1 MLAGRFTQSGWY
13 RMAAPL
19 LVALIFA
26 SACGGAAQPTATAE
40 LTEVAPAAQP
50 MAGEATAQPT
60 AEPTAGGAAVQSTA
74 EPTAGE
80 VPPATDLQAFQTELI
95 GALTATPRDY
105 DALQTFMGD
114 EFEIMI
120 WRGNGEQMSPVV
132 AAQQL
137 KDVFLPPANVLT
149 YSLDTEDMTTRMGV
163 DPFEFYRGFAAGFVL
178 TSGWGDGSDE
188 ALLVIA
194 QNPDG
199 QYYWS
204 GILLAWGGFAS
215 TAPVESAP

>member
-1 MLAGRFTQSGWY
+1 MLVGRLTQSGWC
-13 RMAAPL
+13 RMVVPL
-19 LVALIFA
+19 LAALIFA
-26 SACGGAAQPTATAE
+26 SACGDAVQPTTELTEVVPAAQPT
-40 LTEVAPAAQP
+40 
-50 MAGEATAQPT
+50 AGEATAQPT
-60 AEPTAGGAAVQSTA
+60 AELA
-74 EPTAGE
+74 AGE
-80 VPPATDLQAFQTELI
+80 VLPATDLQTFQTELA

-114 EFEIMI
+114 EFEVMI
-120 WRGNGEQMSPVV
+120 WRGNGEQMSPAV

-137 KDVFLPPANVLT
+137 KEVFLPPENVIT

-163 DPFEFYRGFAAGFVL
+163 DPFEFYRGFAAGFVF

-194 QNPDG
+194 QKPDG

-215 TAPVESAP
+215 AAPMESAP

>member
-1 MLAGRFTQSGWY
+1 MLAGRFTRSGW
-13 RMAAPL
+13 RGMVAPL
-19 LVALIFA
+19 LAALIFA
-26 SACGGAAQPTATAE
+26 SACGGAAQPTAE
-40 LTEVAPAAQP
+40 LTEVAPAV
-50 MAGEATAQPT
+50 QPT
-60 AEPTAGGAAVQSTA
+60 AEPTAGEAAAQPTA
-74 EPTAGE
+74 EQTPGE
-80 VPPATDLQAFQTELI
+80 VPATIDLQTFQTELA

-137 KDVFLPPANVLT
+137 EDVFLPPENVLT
-149 YSLDTEDMTTRMGV
+149 YSLDTADMTTRMGV
-163 DPFEFYRGFAAGFVL
+163 DPFEFYRGFAAGFVF

-194 QNPDG
+194 QGPDG

-215 TAPVESAP
+215 TAPVEDAP

>member
-1 MLAGRFTQSGWY
+1 MLARRFTQSGWY
-13 RMAAPL
+13 RMAVPL

-26 SACGGAAQPTATAE
+26 SACGGAAQPTTE
-40 LTEVAPAAQP
+40 LTEVAPAVQP
-50 MAGEATAQPT
+50 TAGEATAQPI
-60 AEPTAGGAAVQSTA
+60 A

-80 VPPATDLQAFQTELI
+80 VPPATDLQTFQTELA
-95 GALTATPRDY
+95 GALTAAPRDY

-137 KDVFLPPANVLT
+137 KEVFLLPENVLT

-163 DPFEFYRGFAAGFVL
+163 DPFEFYRGFAAGFVF

-194 QNPDG
+194 QDPDG

-204 GILLAWGGFAS
+204 GILLAWGGFAP
-215 TAPVESAP
+215 TAPMESAP